1 VGAVIGRE
9 SRTAVCLMHRNARF
23 AAKDRSYRIHATSVG
38 AVIGRESRTA
48 NQRRFKRSMITAIS
62 RIVPRITY

>member
-23 AAKDRSYRIHATSVG
+23 AAKDRSYRIHAPVG

-48 NQRRFKRSMITAIS
+48 VQRRFKRSMITAIN